1 MHAEYFPN
9 EPIPQR
15 GLLPLRAATTW
26 LGLSDTRVT
35 MRLVRDGK
43 LKAIKIGRRIF
54 ITTQSLEK
62 FVGVSK

>member
-1 MHAEYFPN
+1 MDAQKIQN
-9 EPIPQR
+9 Q
-15 GLLPLRAATTW
+15 LLLSLKETTSL
-26 LGLSDTRVT
+26 LGLRDTRVT

>member
-1 MHAEYFPN
+1 MSLFPK
-9 EPIPQR
+9 EVFSLFELR
-15 GLLPLRAATTW
+15 PLGW
-26 LGLSDTRVT
+26 GLSDTRVT

>member
-1 MHAEYFPN
+1 
-9 EPIPQR
+9 
-15 GLLPLRAATTW
+15 
-26 LGLSDTRVT
+26 

>member
-9 EPIPQR
+9 EPISQR

-35 MRLVRDGK
+35 MRLVR
-43 LKAIKIGRRIF
+43 RIF